1 MLAGRV
7 ESERFRAFGAEEI
20 LARDKANL
28 DIFWLKDESL
38 GDLEDLSAPDEI
50 ARAIKSDL
58 QNAMRE
64 FENLEF

>member
-1 MLAGRV
+1 M
-7 ESERFRAFGAEEI
+7 
-20 LARDKANL
+20 RDKANL

-38 GDLEDLSAPDEI
+38 GDLEDLSALDEI
-50 ARAIKSDL
+50 ACATKSDL

>member
-1 MLAGRV
+1 MSVSVLLVR
-7 ESERFRAFGAEEI
+7 R
-20 LARDKANL
+20 K
-28 DIFWLKDESL
+28 FWQGKDESL

-58 QNAMRE
+58 QNAIRE

>member
-1 MLAGRV
+1 MLMIW
-7 ESERFRAFGAEEI
+7 AFGAEEI

-50 ARAIKSDL
+50 AYAIKSDL
-58 QNAMRE
+58 QNAIKE